1 MAGLTLGSDVVCAR
15 WYAAYPLSFGKTPS
29 PRNLEEMMQERGD
42 FVDHSTVH
50 RWTLKILPVLT
61 LIFRRRKRPVGISWR
76 LDETY
81 IKVAG
86 KLKYLYRAVDKTGD
100 TVDFLLAAKR
110 DMAAARRY
118 LERAI
123 NLHGLLEKIII
134 DKSGATPLPSKAPM
148 LATVRTS
155 SCGNQNI

>member
-100 TVDFLLAAKR
+100 TVDFLLAVKR
-110 DMAAARRY
+110 DMAAVRRY
-118 LERAI
+118 LER
-123 NLHGLLEKIII
+123 
-134 DKSGATPLPSKAPM
+134 P
-148 LATVRTS
+148 
-155 SCGNQNI
+155 